1 MGLFAKRP
9 PCPICGGK
17 VKGLLT
23 WKVGGEKVC
32 DDCYGFVDLPDKMV
46 DNMSIE
52 EFKQYMVFRDEND
65 VLRQEFQET
74 QRIDFG
80 WLDTKFL
87 FDMPH
92 RYLCM
97 DKHLK
102 KTIFEGGQI
111 KSFVIR
117 EDSMPLYEGSANG
130 LRKHESGVPAQV
142 AAMAPQIQ
150 QIVSQKQFQ
159 RNMERLVDKMDDGK
173 MNHSTGYYD
182 GFVDIAAPF
191 KNFILEI
198 RFDHPYWKT
207 FTADTPGPTF
217 DSTEP
222 NAGDYLNAYR
232 EKVQTLD
239 QLATALMAIA
249 FPSAKVEQVAA
260 AGVPGQPAVTRTAAA
275 APATSEDAI
284 EAIQKFKRLYEE
296 GVITEEEFAAKKRQ
310 LLGI

>member
-46 DNMSIE
+46 DTMSIE

-117 EDSMPLYEGSANG
+117 EDTKPLFEGGPDG
-130 LRKHESGVPAQV
+130 LIRHPSLVPQ
-142 AAMAPQIQ
+142 MARALGPQIA
-150 QIVSQKQFQ
+150 QFHVQ
-159 RNMERLVDKMDDGK
+159 RQMFRAMEAQAERQDPEHKYSRPTEPRFDIPEPFGK
-173 MNHSTGYYD
+173 YY
-182 GFVDIAAPF
+182 
-191 KNFILEI
+191 LEI
-198 RFDHPYWKT
+198 RFEHPYWKE
-207 FTADTPGPTF
+207 FREDESGPTF
-217 DSTEP
+217 STWDP
-222 NAGDYLNAYR
+222 DVASYLRDYD
-232 EKVQTLD
+232 EQFQKIEH
-239 QLATALMAIA
+239 LARALMAVA
-249 FPSAKVEQVAA
+249 FPGAPEITVDDYGTGTRAGTKAA
-260 AGVPGQPAVTRTAAA
+260 SA
-275 APATSEDAI
+275 APVDAVAEI
-284 EAIQKFKRLYEE
+284 RKYKELLDQGL
-296 GVITEEEFAAKKRQ
+296 ITEEEFTAKKRQ

>member
-150 QIVSQKQFQ
+150 QLVSQKQFQ
-159 RNMERLVDKMDDGK
+159 RNMERLVDQLDDGK
-173 MNHSTGYYD
+173 RNHSTGYYD
-182 GFVDIAAPF
+182 DFVDIAAPF

-207 FTADTPGPTF
+207 FTADTPRPHLRQHRAQRRRLLERLPGKSADVGP
-217 DSTEP
+217 
-222 NAGDYLNAYR
+222 AGNGPHGHR
-232 EKVQTLD
+232 
-239 QLATALMAIA
+239 
-249 FPSAKVEQVAA
+249 FPRRKSG
-260 AGVPGQPAVTRTAAA
+260 AGSCRRNSRPARRDPHGCRCPRHVGGCHRGH
-275 APATSEDAI
+275 PE
-284 EAIQKFKRLYEE
+284 
-296 GVITEEEFAAKKRQ
+296 V
-310 LLGI
+310 

>member
-1 MGLFAKRP
+1 
-9 PCPICGGK
+9 
-17 VKGLLT
+17 
-23 WKVGGEKVC
+23 
-32 DDCYGFVDLPDKMV
+32 
-46 DNMSIE
+46 
-52 EFKQYMVFRDEND
+52 
-65 VLRQEFQET
+65 
-74 QRIDFG
+74 
-80 WLDTKFL
+80 
-87 FDMPH
+87 
-92 RYLCM
+92 M

-150 QIVSQKQFQ
+150 QLVSQKQFQ

-173 MNHSTGYYD
+173 RNHSTGYYD

-222 NAGDYLNAYR
+222 NAGDYLPGKSADAGPVGNGPYGHR
-232 EKVQTLD
+232 
-239 QLATALMAIA
+239 
-249 FPSAKVEQVAA
+249 FPRRKGG
-260 AGVPGQPAVTRTAAA
+260 AGSRRRSSRPARRDRHGCRCPRYVGGRHRGH
-275 APATSEDAI
+275 PE
-284 EAIQKFKRLYEE
+284 
-296 GVITEEEFAAKKRQ
+296 V
-310 LLGI
+310 

>member
-46 DNMSIE
+46 DTMSIE

-159 RNMERLVDKMDDGK
+159 RNMERLVDKLDDGK

-182 GFVDIAAPF
+182 NFVDIAAPF

-249 FPSAKVEQVAA
+249 FPGAKVEQVAA
-260 AGVPGQPAVTRTAAA
+260 AGVPGQPAVTGTAVHGPAA
-275 APATSEDAI
+275 VPGGGFAGDVC
-284 EAIQKFKRLYEE
+284 RLRL
-296 GVITEEEFAAKKRQ
+296 AAGSQ
-310 LLGI
+310 GQGHAECQCQGQELL

>member
-46 DNMSIE
+46 DTMSIE

-65 VLRQEFQET
+65 VLRQEFQES

-159 RNMERLVDKMDDGK
+159 RNMERLVDQLDDGK
-173 MNHSTGYYD
+173 RNHSTGYYD

-207 FTADTPGPTF
+207 FTANTPGPT
-217 DSTEP
+217 ST
-222 NAGDYLNAYR
+222 A
-232 EKVQTLD
+232 
-239 QLATALMAIA
+239 
-249 FPSAKVEQVAA
+249 PSPTPE
-260 AGVPGQPAVTRTAAA
+260 
-275 APATSEDAI
+275 
-284 EAIQKFKRLYEE
+284 
-296 GVITEEEFAAKKRQ
+296 IT
-310 LLGI
+310 

>member
-46 DNMSIE
+46 DTMSIE

-97 DKHLK
+97 DK
-102 KTIFEGGQI
+102 IGRA
-111 KSFVIR
+111 SCR
-117 EDSMPLYEGSANG
+117 E
-130 LRKHESGVPAQV
+130 RV
-142 AAMAPQIQ
+142 
-150 QIVSQKQFQ
+150 
-159 RNMERLVDKMDDGK
+159 
-173 MNHSTGYYD
+173 
-182 GFVDIAAPF
+182 
-191 KNFILEI
+191 
-198 RFDHPYWKT
+198 
-207 FTADTPGPTF
+207 
-217 DSTEP
+217 
-222 NAGDYLNAYR
+222 
-232 EKVQTLD
+232 
-239 QLATALMAIA
+239 
-249 FPSAKVEQVAA
+249 
-260 AGVPGQPAVTRTAAA
+260 
-275 APATSEDAI
+275 
-284 EAIQKFKRLYEE
+284 
-296 GVITEEEFAAKKRQ
+296 
-310 LLGI
+310 

>member
-46 DNMSIE
+46 DTMSIE

-65 VLRQEFQET
+65 VLRQAFQET

-142 AAMAPQIQ
+142 AAMARRSSSSCPRSSFSGTWSAWSI
-150 QIVSQKQFQ
+150 SW
-159 RNMERLVDKMDDGK
+159 
-173 MNHSTGYYD
+173 T
-182 GFVDIAAPF
+182 
-191 KNFILEI
+191 
-198 RFDHPYWKT
+198 
-207 FTADTPGPTF
+207 TA
-217 DSTEP
+217 
-222 NAGDYLNAYR
+222 
-232 EKVQTLD
+232 K
-239 QLATALMAIA
+239 
-249 FPSAKVEQVAA
+249 
-260 AGVPGQPAVTRTAAA
+260 
-275 APATSEDAI
+275 
-284 EAIQKFKRLYEE
+284 
-296 GVITEEEFAAKKRQ
+296 
-310 LLGI
+310 